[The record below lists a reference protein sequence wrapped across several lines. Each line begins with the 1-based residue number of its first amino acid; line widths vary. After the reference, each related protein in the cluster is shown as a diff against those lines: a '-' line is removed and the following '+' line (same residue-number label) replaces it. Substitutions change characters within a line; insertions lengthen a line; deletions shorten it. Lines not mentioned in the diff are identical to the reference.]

1 MLNTCASLFAK
12 FLESKDLNFDAKELE
27 NGRAVVN
34 FPYNGKI
41 ARIFFSG
48 DNGTYM
54 SMYLVFESV
63 PAEKTADM
71 LVLCN
76 ELNNTYK
83 WVKFYLDDDN
93 SLILQDDAILSVDNA
108 ADEVFELM
116 LRMFDIGKECKNQIM
131 KAIYA

>member
-12 FLESKDLNFDAKELE
+12 FLEDKNLRFDAKELD
-27 NGRAVVN
+27 NGRAVVH
-34 FPYNGKI
+34 FPYDGKI

-48 DNGTYM
+48 NEGTYM

-63 PAEKTADM
+63 PAEKVADV
-71 LVLCN
+71 LVVCN

-83 WVKFYLDDDN
+83 WVKFYLDNDN
-93 SLILQDDAILSVDNA
+93 DLILQDDAILSVNTA
-108 ADEVFELM
+108 ADETFELM
-116 LRMFDIGKECKNQIM
+116 LRMFDIGKESKAKIM